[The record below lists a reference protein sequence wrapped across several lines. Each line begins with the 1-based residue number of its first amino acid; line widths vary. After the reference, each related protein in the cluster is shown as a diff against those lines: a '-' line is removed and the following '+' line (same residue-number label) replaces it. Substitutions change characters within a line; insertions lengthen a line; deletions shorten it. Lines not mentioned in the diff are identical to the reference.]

1 MSDTITAELFARHIG
16 KAVSLS
22 DGRKL
27 TLTAVDQQGS
37 QASGVP
43 RAFTLLLRG
52 APDNIVSEG
61 LHRLTFDGGENLDLY
76 LIPIHT
82 RSRDHQDYQII
93 FN

>member
-1 MSDTITAELFARHIG
+1 MADAIAAELFTPHIG
-16 KAVSLS
+16 KAASLP

-37 QASGVP
+37 QTSGAP
-43 RAFTLLLRG
+43 HAFTLLLRG
-52 APDNIVSEG
+52 APDRIVPEG
-61 LHRLTFDGGENLDLY
+61 LHRLTFERGESLDLY

>member
-1 MSDTITAELFARHIG
+1 MAATLTAELFTPHIG
-16 KAVSLS
+16 NAASLP
-22 DGRKL
+22 DGREL
-27 TLTAVDQQGS
+27 TLTAIDQRGS
-37 QASGVP
+37 QASGAP

-52 APDNIVSEG
+52 APESIVPEG
-61 LHRLTFDGGENLDLY
+61 LHRLTFDGGEGFDLY